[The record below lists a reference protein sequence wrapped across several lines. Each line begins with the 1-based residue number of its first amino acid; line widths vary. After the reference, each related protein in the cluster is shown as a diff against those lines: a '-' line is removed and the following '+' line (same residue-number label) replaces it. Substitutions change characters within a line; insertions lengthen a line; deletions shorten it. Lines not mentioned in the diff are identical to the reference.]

1 MQSLYEP
8 FFKYFPTQVKI
19 LDLGCGSG
27 DDTLDFKSR
36 GYQVD
41 AIDDSAELVVKVRE
55 LTGVKVNQLS
65 FSASQIRP

>member
-19 LDLGCGSG
+19 LDLDLGCGSG
-27 DDTLDFKSR
+27 GDTLDFKSR

-41 AIDDSAELVVKVRE
+41 AIDDSLIIIER
-55 LTGVKVNQLS
+55 Q
-65 FSASQIRP
+65 

>member
-1 MQSLYEP
+1 MQSLYES

-19 LDLGCGSG
+19 LDLDLGCGSG

-41 AIDDSAELVVKVRE
+41 AIDDSAELVV
-55 LTGVKVNQLS
+55 N
-65 FSASQIRP
+65 AY

>member
-8 FFKYFPTQVKI
+8 FFKYLPTQLKI

-27 DDTLDFKSR
+27 GDTLDFKSR

-41 AIDDSAELVVKVRE
+41 AIDDSLIIFDR
-55 LTGVKVNQLS
+55 Q
-65 FSASQIRP
+65 

>member
-1 MQSLYEP
+1 MQSLYES

-19 LDLGCGSG
+19 LDLDLDLDLGCGSG

-41 AIDDSAELVVKVRE
+41 AIEDSAELVV
-55 LTGVKVNQLS
+55 N
-65 FSASQIRP
+65 AY